1 MRSDTEDSLRKL
13 YGSVADSNHI
23 VIYCGSG
30 VIKNEIGGVSRDR
43 LVTLVAQKTMLGFA
57 EQYGSEGVSAACT
70 NFFTS
75 KDHAPEFKATIAAS
89 YAKKEDDIIVNSIG
103 KTLYHN
109 SWSGGRLL
117 SELAKFVVKL
127 SIDFKKSVSIVTSN
141 YDTYIE
147 DSIINELYAQKTPTK
162 DFGVDLRLV
171 GYAYEE
177 GDEGAPCYDYAFAR
191 NEKLPKIE
199 VHHLHG
205 RICSKNYSYALGDL
219 VVNEDAEED
228 EKEDIDAEEDE
239 DEKEDKDAKK
249 EGTDLRKS
257 DKFIRNGKLI
267 FSEKDYEESHDRS
280 LKVLT
285 KLFLQGTTIIVGSS
299 LTDTP
304 LVRSI
309 LKIKSESE
317 EQHGKNDGKVVSSGC
332 AIYAF
337 MKCGA
342 DGYEKFQL
350 ERAEALGIEPLFYEF
365 HDEIPEVFSNLTALL
380 VHGNKDGRYSRLL
393 PYDQALREWVELAN
407 RQKQSRELAKHG
419 YEMSAKIARNVIV
432 KDYARKNELVKIE
445 CWFLDLEGDVS
456 KKKKVLR
463 VWTNSVGP
471 TFATDLRRTEDVS
484 SLNAGKVASVQA
496 FCEGAPKII
505 PIDQLKLG
513 LVKLKDD
520 KNISA
525 TRWKT
530 FMSVPIVIPFEEYGF
545 DVTVGVVT
553 LASTYKYS
561 DFENRNFFNSKEA
574 LAVLKASKNESFM
587 SIYDDIEERMTIC
600 NYLKA
605 LGIYLARMIYPKS
618 KEN

>member
-1 MRSDTEDSLRKL
+1 
-13 YGSVADSNHI
+13 
-23 VIYCGSG
+23 
-30 VIKNEIGGVSRDR
+30 
-43 LVTLVAQKTMLGFA
+43 MLGFA
-57 EQYGSEGVSAACT
+57 EQYGFEGVSAACT

-89 YAKKEDDIIVNSIG
+89 YAKKEDDIVVNSIG

-109 SWSGGRLL
+109 SWSAGRLL

-177 GDEGAPCYDYAFAR
+177 GDEGDPCYDYAFAR

-219 VVNEDAEED
+219 VFNED
-228 EKEDIDAEEDE
+228 EKEEDE
-239 DEKEDKDAKK
+239 D
-249 EGTDLRKS
+249 TDLRKS
-257 DKFIRNGKLI
+257 DKFIRNGKLV

-285 KLFLQGTTIIVGSS
+285 KLFSQGTTIIVGSS

-317 EQHGKNDGKVVSSGC
+317 EQHGKNDGKAVSSGC

-380 VHGNKDGRYSRLL
+380 VHGNKDASYSEVL
-393 PYDQALREWVELAN
+393 PCDRALKEWVELTN
-407 RQKQSRELAKHG
+407 RQKQSRELVEDG

-484 SLNAGKVASVQA
+484 SLNAEKVASVQA

-530 FMSVPIVIPFEEYGF
+530 FMSVPIVIPFKEYGV

-574 LAVLKASKNESFM
+574 LAVLKASEDESFM
-587 SIYDDIEERMTIC
+587 SIYDDIEERVTIC

-605 LGIYLARMIYPKS
+605 LGIYLVRMIYPKS

>member
-30 VIKNEIGGVSRDR
+30 VIKNKIGGVSRDS

-57 EQYGSEGVSAACT
+57 KQYGFKKVSAACT

-75 KDHAPEFKATIAAS
+75 KDHTPEFKATIAAS
-89 YAKKEDDIIVNSIG
+89 YAEKKDKDNTVVSSIG
-103 KTLYHN
+103 ETLYRD
-109 SWSGGRLL
+109 SWSEGRLL
-117 SELAKFVVKL
+117 SELAKFVIKL
-127 SIDFKKSVSIVTSN
+127 SVDFKKSVSIVTSN
-141 YDTYIE
+141 YDTFIE
-147 DSIINELYAQKTPTK
+147 DSIIKELYIPYAKKKEEEKGKTSTK
-162 DFGVDLRLV
+162 DFKDFDVDLRLV
-171 GYAYEE
+171 GYAYGE
-177 GDEGAPCYDYAFAR
+177 GDKGVPCYDYAFAR

-199 VHHLHG
+199 IHHLHG
-205 RICSKNYSYALGDL
+205 RICSTASSYALNNL
-219 VVNEDAEED
+219 ASN
-228 EKEDIDAEEDE
+228 
-239 DEKEDKDAKK
+239 KDVDK
-249 EGTDLRKS
+249 EGAGL
-257 DKFIRNGKLI
+257 FIRSGKLV
-267 FSEKDYEESHDRS
+267 FSEEDYEESHDRS
-280 LKVLT
+280 LEVLT
-285 KLFLQGTTIIVGSS
+285 NLFSQGTTIIVGSS

-393 PYDQALREWVELAN
+393 PYDQALREWVEFAN

-419 YEMSAKIARNVIV
+419 YEMSAKLARNVIV

>member
-13 YGSVADSNHI
+13 YRSVADSNHI

-30 VIKNEIGGVSRDR
+30 VIKNRIGGVSRDS

-57 EQYGSEGVSAACT
+57 KQYGFKKVSAACT

-75 KDHAPEFKATIAAS
+75 KDHTPEFKATIAAS
-89 YAKKEDDIIVNSIG
+89 YAEKKDKDNTIVSSIG
-103 KTLYHN
+103 ETLYRD
-109 SWSGGRLL
+109 SWSEGRLL
-117 SELAKFVVKL
+117 SELAKFVIKL
-127 SIDFKKSVSIVTSN
+127 SVDFKKSVSIVTSN
-141 YDTYIE
+141 YDTFIE
-147 DSIINELYAQKTPTK
+147 DSIIKELYLPYAEEKKEEKTSTKDFK

-171 GYAYEE
+171 GYAYGE
-177 GDEGAPCYDYAFAR
+177 GDKGGPCYDYAFAR
-191 NEKLPKIE
+191 NEKLSKIE
-199 VHHLHG
+199 IHHLHG

-219 VVNEDAEED
+219 F
-228 EKEDIDAEEDE
+228 
-239 DEKEDKDAKK
+239 KEDKDAKK
-249 EGTDLRKS
+249 EGADLRKS
-257 DKFIRNGKLI
+257 DKFIRSGKLV
-267 FSEKDYEESHDRS
+267 FSEEDYEESHDRS

-285 KLFLQGTTIIVGSS
+285 KLFSQGTTIIVGSS

-317 EQHGKNDGKVVSSGC
+317 EQHGKNGGKIVSSRR
-332 AIYAF
+332 AVYAF
-337 MKCGA
+337 MKYGI

-365 HDEIPEVFSNLTALL
+365 HDEILEVFSNLTALL
-380 VHGNKDGRYSRLL
+380 VRGNKDGSYSEVL
-393 PYDQALREWVELAN
+393 PYDQALREWVRLAN
-407 RQKQSRELAKHG
+407 HQKQFRKLVEDG
-419 YEMSAKIARNVIV
+419 YEMSAKLARDIVIE
-432 KDYARKNELVKIE
+432 KYARKGELLKIE

-456 KKKKVLR
+456 KKVLR

-471 TFATDLRRTEDVS
+471 TFATDLRRTEAVDS
-484 SLNAGKVASVQA
+484 SNVEKVASVQA

-525 TRWKT
+525 TRWKS
-530 FMSVPIVIPFEEYGF
+530 FMSVPIVIPFEEYGV

-561 DFENRNFFNSKEA
+561 DFENRNFFNSKKA
-574 LAVLKASKNESFM
+574 LDVLKASKNESFM
-587 SIYDDIEERMTIC
+587 SIYDGPNERRDIC

>member
-1 MRSDTEDSLRKL
+1 LRSDTEDSLRKL

-57 EQYGSEGVSAACT
+57 EQYGFEGVSAACT

-89 YAKKEDDIIVNSIG
+89 YAKKEDDIVVNSIG

-109 SWSGGRLL
+109 SWSAGRLL

-177 GDEGAPCYDYAFAR
+177 GDEGDPCYDYAFAR

-219 VVNEDAEED
+219 VFNED
-228 EKEDIDAEEDE
+228 EKEEDE
-239 DEKEDKDAKK
+239 D
-249 EGTDLRKS
+249 TDLRKS
-257 DKFIRNGKLI
+257 DKFIRNGKLV

-285 KLFLQGTTIIVGSS
+285 KLFSQGTTIIVGSS

-317 EQHGKNDGKVVSSGC
+317 EQHGKNDGKAVSSGC

-380 VHGNKDGRYSRLL
+380 VHGNKDGSYSEVL
-393 PYDQALREWVELAN
+393 PCDRALKEWVELTN
-407 RQKQSRELAKHG
+407 RQKQSRELVEDG

-484 SLNAGKVASVQA
+484 SLNAEKVASVQA

-530 FMSVPIVIPFEEYGF
+530 FMSVPIVIPFKEYGV

-574 LAVLKASKNESFM
+574 LAVLKASEDESFM
-587 SIYDDIEERMTIC
+587 SIYDDIEERVTIC

-605 LGIYLARMIYPKS
+605 LGIYLVRMIYPKS

>member
-89 YAKKEDDIIVNSIG
+89 YAEEEDDIVSPIG

-109 SWSGGRLL
+109 SWSEGRLL
-117 SELAKFVVKL
+117 FELAKFVVKL
-127 SIDFKKSVSIVTSN
+127 SIDFKKSVSIVTPN

-147 DSIINELYAQKTPTK
+147 DSILDELYLQYGQRKTSTK
-162 DFGVDLRLV
+162 DFDVDLRLV
-171 GYAYEE
+171 GYAYKEKNKKVL
-177 GDEGAPCYDYAFAR
+177 CYDYAFAR

-199 VHHLHG
+199 IHHLHG
-205 RICSKNYSYALGDL
+205 RICSTRYSYALGDL
-219 VVNEDAEED
+219 VSNGDVN
-228 EKEDIDAEEDE
+228 
-239 DEKEDKDAKK
+239 K
-249 EGTDLRKS
+249 EGTDLLESKEFTIS
-257 DKFIRNGKLI
+257 GKLV
-267 FSEKDYEESHDRS
+267 FSEEDYEESHDRS

-285 KLFLQGTTIIVGSS
+285 ELFSQSTTIVVGSS

-304 LVRSI
+304 LVRSL
-309 LKIKSESE
+309 LKIKGESE
-317 EQHGKNDGKVVSSGC
+317 EQHGKNGGKVVSSGC

-337 MKCGA
+337 MKCGV

-380 VHGNKDGRYSRLL
+380 AHGNKDGSYSEVL
-393 PYDQALREWVELAN
+393 PYDQALREWTRLAN
-407 RQKQSRELAKHG
+407 NQKQLRELVEHG
-419 YEMSAKIARNVIV
+419 YEMSAKLARDVII
-432 KDYARKNELVKIE
+432 KHYAQKGELLKIE
-445 CWFLDLEGDVS
+445 CWFLDLEGGVS
-456 KKKKVLR
+456 KKVLR

-471 TFATDLRRTEDVS
+471 TFATDLRRAEAVS
-484 SLNAGKVASVQA
+484 SSNVEKVASVQA

-505 PIDQLKLG
+505 PIDQLELG

-525 TRWKT
+525 TRWKS
-530 FMSVPIVIPFEEYGF
+530 FMSVPIVVPFKEY
-545 DVTVGVVT
+545 DVDVIVGVVT

-561 DFENRNFFNSKEA
+561 DFENGNFFNSEKA
-574 LAVLKASKNESFM
+574 LSVLKASENESFM
-587 SIYDDIEERMTIC
+587 SIYDGIEERMIIR
-600 NYLKA
+600 NYLEV
-605 LGIYLARMIYPKS
+605 LGISLAKMILSES

>member
-1 MRSDTEDSLRKL
+1 LRSDTEDSLRKL

-57 EQYGSEGVSAACT
+57 EQYGFEGVSAACT

-89 YAKKEDDIIVNSIG
+89 YAKKEDDIVVNSIG

-109 SWSGGRLL
+109 SWSAGRLL

-177 GDEGAPCYDYAFAR
+177 GDEGDPCYDYAFAR

-219 VVNEDAEED
+219 VFNED
-228 EKEDIDAEEDE
+228 EKEEDE
-239 DEKEDKDAKK
+239 D
-249 EGTDLRKS
+249 TDLRKS
-257 DKFIRNGKLI
+257 DKFIRNGKLV

-285 KLFLQGTTIIVGSS
+285 KLFSQGTTIIVGSS

-317 EQHGKNDGKVVSSGC
+317 EQHGKNDGKAVSSGC

-380 VHGNKDGRYSRLL
+380 VHGNKDGSYSEVL
-393 PYDQALREWVELAN
+393 PCDRALKEWVELTN
-407 RQKQSRELAKHG
+407 RQKQSRELVEDG

-471 TFATDLRRTEDVS
+471 TFATDLRRTEAVDS
-484 SLNAGKVASVQA
+484 SNAEKVASVQA

-530 FMSVPIVIPFEEYGF
+530 FMSVPIVIPFKEYGV

-574 LAVLKASKNESFM
+574 LAVLKASEDESFM
-587 SIYDDIEERMTIC
+587 SIYDDIEERVTIC

-605 LGIYLARMIYPKS
+605 LGIYLVRMIYPKS

>member
-57 EQYGSEGVSAACT
+57 EQYGFEGVSAACT

-89 YAKKEDDIIVNSIG
+89 YAKKEDDIVVNSIG

-109 SWSGGRLL
+109 SWSAGRLL

-177 GDEGAPCYDYAFAR
+177 GDEGDPCYDYAFAR

-219 VVNEDAEED
+219 VFNED
-228 EKEDIDAEEDE
+228 EKEEDE
-239 DEKEDKDAKK
+239 D
-249 EGTDLRKS
+249 TDLRKS
-257 DKFIRNGKLI
+257 DKFIRNGKLV

-285 KLFLQGTTIIVGSS
+285 KLFSQGTTIIVGSS

-317 EQHGKNDGKVVSSGC
+317 EQHGKNDGKAVSSGC

-380 VHGNKDGRYSRLL
+380 VHGNKDGSYSEVL
-393 PYDQALREWVELAN
+393 PCDRALKEWVELTN
-407 RQKQSRELAKHG
+407 RQKQSRELVEDG

-471 TFATDLRRTEDVS
+471 TFATDLRRTEAVDS
-484 SLNAGKVASVQA
+484 SNAEKVASVQA

-530 FMSVPIVIPFEEYGF
+530 FMSVPIVIPFKEYGV

-574 LAVLKASKNESFM
+574 LAVLKASEDESFM
-587 SIYDDIEERMTIC
+587 SIYDDIEERVTIC

-605 LGIYLARMIYPKS
+605 LGIYLVRMIYPKS

>member
-57 EQYGSEGVSAACT
+57 EQYGFEGVSAACT

-89 YAKKEDDIIVNSIG
+89 YAKKEDDIVVNSIG

-109 SWSGGRLL
+109 SWSAGRLL

-177 GDEGAPCYDYAFAR
+177 GDEGDPCYDYAFAR

-219 VVNEDAEED
+219 VFNED
-228 EKEDIDAEEDE
+228 EKEEDE
-239 DEKEDKDAKK
+239 D
-249 EGTDLRKS
+249 TDLRKS
-257 DKFIRNGKLI
+257 DKFIRNGKLV

-285 KLFLQGTTIIVGSS
+285 KLFSQGTTIIVGSS

-393 PYDQALREWVELAN
+393 PYDQALREWVEFAN

-419 YEMSAKIARNVIV
+419 YEMSAKLARNVIV

>member
-1 MRSDTEDSLRKL
+1 
-13 YGSVADSNHI
+13 
-23 VIYCGSG
+23 
-30 VIKNEIGGVSRDR
+30 
-43 LVTLVAQKTMLGFA
+43 MLGFA
-57 EQYGSEGVSAACT
+57 EQYGSEKVSAACT

-89 YAKKEDDIIVNSIG
+89 YAEEKDDIISPIG

-109 SWSGGRLL
+109 SWSEGRLL
-117 SELAKFVVKL
+117 SKLAKFVVKL

-147 DSIINELYAQKTPTK
+147 DSIINELYLRHDQKKTSPE
-162 DFGVDLRLV
+162 DFGIDLRLV

-177 GDEGAPCYDYAFAR
+177 GDEEVPCYDYAFTR

-219 VVNEDAEED
+219 F
-228 EKEDIDAEEDE
+228 
-239 DEKEDKDAKK
+239 KEDKDVKNEDKDVKK
-249 EGTDLRKS
+249 EDTDLRKS
-257 DKFIRNGKLI
+257 DEFIRNGKLV

-285 KLFLQGTTIIVGSS
+285 KLFSQGTTIIVGSS

-317 EQHGKNDGKVVSSGC
+317 EQHGKNGGRVVSSGC

-380 VHGNKDGRYSRLL
+380 VHGNKDGSYSEVL
-393 PYDQALREWVELAN
+393 PYDRALKEWVELTN
-407 RQKQSRELAKHG
+407 RQKQLRKLVEDG

-484 SLNAGKVASVQA
+484 SLNAEKVASVQA

-574 LAVLKASKNESFM
+574 LAVLKASEDESFM

-605 LGIYLARMIYPKS
+605 LGIYLAHMIYPKS

>member
-57 EQYGSEGVSAACT
+57 EQYGFEGVSAACT

-89 YAKKEDDIIVNSIG
+89 YAKKEDDIVVNSIG

-109 SWSGGRLL
+109 SWSAGRLL

-177 GDEGAPCYDYAFAR
+177 GDEGVPCYDYAFAR

-219 VVNEDAEED
+219 VFNED
-228 EKEDIDAEEDE
+228 EKEEDE
-239 DEKEDKDAKK
+239 D
-249 EGTDLRKS
+249 TDLRKS
-257 DKFIRNGKLI
+257 DKFIINGKLV

-285 KLFLQGTTIIVGSS
+285 KLFSQGTTIIVGSS

-317 EQHGKNDGKVVSSGC
+317 GQHGKNDGKAVSSGC

-393 PYDQALREWVELAN
+393 PYDQALREWVEFAN
-407 RQKQSRELAKHG
+407 RQKQSRELAKCG
-419 YEMSAKIARNVIV
+419 YEMSAELARNVIV

-484 SLNAGKVASVQA
+484 SLNAEKVASVQA

-530 FMSVPIVIPFEEYGF
+530 FMSVPIVIPFKEYGV

-574 LAVLKASKNESFM
+574 LAALKASKNESFM